1 MNIDRKSDFGA
12 LEPLMLEISEHIRN
26 DPDPKSNGSRYNIVW
41 SKIFAFTQGAKNSE
55 QANQSDHIPDV
66 EKKV

>member
-1 MNIDRKSDFGA
+1 MSVDRKSDFGA

-41 SKIFAFTQGAKNSE
+41 SKIFAFTQGAKNTE
-55 QANQSDHIPDV
+55 QANQPD
-66 EKKV
+66 

>member
-41 SKIFAFTQGAKNSE
+41 SKIFAFTHGAKNTEREEINGMSNLRCG
-55 QANQSDHIPDV
+55 A
-66 EKKV
+66 